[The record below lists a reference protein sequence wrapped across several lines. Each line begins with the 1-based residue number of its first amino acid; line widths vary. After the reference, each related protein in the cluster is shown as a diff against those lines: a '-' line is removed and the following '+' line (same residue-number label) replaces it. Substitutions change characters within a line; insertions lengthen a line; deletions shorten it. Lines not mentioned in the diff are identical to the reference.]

1 MQRSG
6 MAGKFT
12 FFSGN
17 QAVPLP
23 PLRLRERLW
32 AWERPAVMA
41 ILNLSPD
48 SFYQNSA
55 LRGPGP
61 SACVDRAGALL
72 QQGADWLDLGG
83 MSTRPGASLISADED
98 CQRVL
103 PALEA
108 IAKAF
113 PQAVLSVDTVY
124 AQTARHALS
133 AGAHLINDVSAGS
146 LDPELW
152 AVAAQAGVPYVFMH
166 HKGIPAG
173 GQHPDSPHIGLEVF
187 DALEE
192 GLLACRSAGISDVI
206 LDPGFGFGKSL
217 RDQYRLLADL
227 DRIASLGA
235 PVLVGVSRKSMI
247 TRSLGISPEQALNG
261 TTVLNTLALIRG
273 AAVLRVH
280 DPAEAREAIA
290 LLERV
295 IEAQNDPALAEAE
308 QPAFRP

>member
-1 MQRSG
+1 

-17 QAVPLP
+17 QAEPLT
-23 PLRLRERLW
+23 PLRLGRSLW
-32 AWERPAVMA
+32 TWERPAVMA

-48 SFYQNSA
+48 SFYEPSA
-55 LRGPGP
+55 LRAP
-61 SACVDRAGALL
+61 SPSECVDRAGALL
-72 QQGADWLDLGG
+72 EQGADWLDLGG
-83 MSTRPGASLISADED
+83 MSTRPGASLIGAEQD
-98 CQRVL
+98 CERVL

-108 IAKAF
+108 VAAAF
-113 PQAVLSVDTVY
+113 PRAVLSVDTVY
-124 AQTARHALS
+124 AQTARHALD
-133 AGAHLINDVSAGS
+133 AGAHLINDVSAGT

-152 AVAAQAGVPYVFMH
+152 NAVARAGVPYVLMH

-173 GQHPDSPHIGLEVF
+173 GQHPDSPHIGLEVC

-192 GLLACRSAGISDVI
+192 SLLACRNAGIADVI

-227 DRIASLGA
+227 EHLTRLGA

-247 TRSLGISPEQALNG
+247 TRGLGISAEQALNG
-261 TTVLNTLALIRG
+261 TTVLNTLALLGG

-280 DPAEAREAIA
+280 DPGAAREAIA

-295 IEAQNDPALAEAE
+295 IEAQDDPSLAAEE